1 MSGSRS
7 GPTKLTMSKTSLVI
21 PPLPT
26 HERTSIAPLGANK
39 RHWRASSGTRAK
51 LVRRRDLAS
60 ERRSRVQ
67 KQGPIARREGA
78 RSVDLPVVVKAAM
91 SLMGAH
97 RSGDSRQI
105 GGPPSGKSR
114 VVINPIQT
122 RTADR
127 LQAQRCRTPRLVA
140 LTSSVRGPWPTWPE
154 STVRTGPEP
163 NGTLPRASGL
173 AGGAFL
179 R

>member
-1 MSGSRS
+1 MIA
-7 GPTKLTMSKTSLVI
+7 VI
-21 PPLPT
+21 C
-26 HERTSIAPLGANK
+26 ES
-39 RHWRASSGTRAK
+39 
-51 LVRRRDLAS
+51 
-60 ERRSRVQ
+60 
-67 KQGPIARREGA
+67 
-78 RSVDLPVVVKAAM
+78 VKAGGDGMWGGVYTPANRGVRQ
-91 SLMGAH
+91 MGPAT
-97 RSGDSRQI
+97 R
-105 GGPPSGKSR
+105 KSCD
-114 VVINPIQT
+114 VINPIQT

-179 R
+179 RWSIILRPHHRSPGALMHGTWRFRPFAGHCAKHFAISWSGPDAGPRATSLPLWR